1 MEDPWVRSDLPTLQK
16 AELSVSTN
24 IKNASSSP
32 KKVVLTGV
40 IQPGNINFSK
50 NIQVEG
56 NSTAQLSVNKNDFA
70 QMVINN
76 PKLWWPNGYGDP
88 NLYTCKLTC
97 SIDGKVSDEKEVTFG
112 IKKYEY
118 KMINNVVNYPVMTF
132 FVNGQKIFV
141 KGGNWGMGEYLL
153 RCHGKE
159 YETKIKLHKDMNLSL
174 IHI

>member
-1 MEDPWVRSDLPTLQK
+1 MGTFRFADIAESGTICFYKYQERLFFSEKGCPHRCDPARKYKLL
-16 AELSVSTN
+16 
-24 IKNASSSP
+24 
-32 KKVVLTGV
+32 
-40 IQPGNINFSK
+40 K

-132 FVNGQKIFV
+132 
-141 KGGNWGMGEYLL
+141 L
-153 RCHGKE
+153 
-159 YETKIKLHKDMNLSL
+159 
-174 IHI
+174 